1 MKRWRGESRRQGEAR
16 RRSRGQSLVE
26 FALVFPVFAPV
37 LFGLI
42 DLGRYVYVT
51 NAFNQ
56 AAREAARYG
65 SVEQWQYGCPTSVG
79 TQNRLTCTQ
88 QVAKDRMAAAPA
100 IYTVAATCTSDGTT
114 AVAAAA
120 CRAGYLLKVV
130 VQTPATPASQTF
142 QLFTP
147 LIGNIVGP
155 IVVSGQA
162 QVVVQ

>member
-1 MKRWRGESRRQGEAR
+1 MRRWRGAR
-16 RRSRGQSLVE
+16 RGARGQSLVE
-26 FALVFPVFAPV
+26 FSLVFPVFALLV
-37 LFGLI
+37 FGLI

-65 SVEQWQYGCPTSVG
+65 SVEQWQYGCPSSVG
-79 TQNRLTCTQ
+79 TQNRLTCSQ

-100 IYTVAATCTSDGTT
+100 FYTVVATCTSDGT
-114 AVAAAA
+114 ASVSAAA

-130 VQTPATPASQTF
+130 VQTPTSPANQAF
-142 QLFTP
+142 QLLTP
-147 LIGNIVGP
+147 FVSSLVGP
-155 IVVSGQA
+155 IVISGQA